1 MKRIGLG
8 IAAVL
13 FTAGLGFAAE
23 PATIAKTPDGNIYTN
38 AKGMTLY
45 TFDEDKAGK
54 SNCYDDCVANWPI
67 LKADADAK
75 ASGEWTVVDRTD
87 GSRMWAYDGQPL
99 YTYAKDKKAGDM
111 TGEGVGGVWH
121 VAKAG

>member
-1 MKRIGLG
+1 
-8 IAAVL
+8 
-13 FTAGLGFAAE
+13 
-23 PATIAKTPDGNIYTN
+23 
-38 AKGMTLY
+38 MTLY
-45 TFDEDKAGK
+45 TFDKDTAGK

-67 LKADADAK
+67 LKASTDAK

-87 GSRMWAYDGQPL
+87 GTKMWAYDGKPL
-99 YTYAKDKKAGDM
+99 YTFAKDKKAGDM